1 MKINCSKGAKSCFR
15 NPFGKKFLF
24 AIDLLIFPGQIL
36 NFEFRIFVR
45 EFDASSSLL
54 FFFFFIT
61 QLRSKN
67 ANKCTAYFVIKSLSH
82 HS

>member
-15 NPFGKKFLF
+15 NPFGKKLLF

-45 EFDASSSLL
+45 EFDASSLL
-54 FFFFFIT
+54 FFFFLLLNFVRKT
-61 QLRSKN
+61 QISARHIS
-67 ANKCTAYFVIKSLSH
+67 
-82 HS
+82 

>member
-36 NFEFRIFVR
+36 NFQFRIFVR

-54 FFFFFIT
+54 FFFFLLLNFVRKT
-61 QLRSKN
+61 QISARHIS
-67 ANKCTAYFVIKSLSH
+67 
-82 HS
+82 

>member
-54 FFFFFIT
+54 FFFF
-61 QLRSKN
+61 LLLN
-67 ANKCTAYFVIKSLSH
+67 FVRK
-82 HS
+82 

>member
-36 NFEFRIFVR
+36 NFEFSF
-45 EFDASSSLL
+45 ESSTRLL
-54 FFFFFIT
+54 LSFFFFFYYST
-61 QLRSKN
+61 SFEKRK
-67 ANKCTAYFVIKSLSH
+67 
-82 HS
+82 

>member
-54 FFFFFIT
+54 FFFFLLLNFVRKT
-61 QLRSKN
+61 QISARNIS
-67 ANKCTAYFVIKSLSH
+67 
-82 HS
+82 

>member
-15 NPFGKKFLF
+15 NPFGKKFFF

-45 EFDASSSLL
+45 EFDVFFSL
-54 FFFFFIT
+54 FFFFIT

>member
-54 FFFFFIT
+54 FFFFYYSTSFEK
-61 QLRSKN
+61 RK
-67 ANKCTAYFVIKSLSH
+67 
-82 HS
+82 